1 MGVAYITGFGVQVLG
16 LGGLLLDRFGVWSQS
31 AESAAE
37 FMLNSGGSTSHC
49 AEIPSQSCPGVLMNE
64 ELLQGIRSLRS
75 QLELEFV
82 TEEPCCGLTH
92 SLRCWRLEIS
102 TLSNIGALSI
112 RIAFR
117 GISYIV
123 HLQGL

>member
-49 AEIPSQSCPGVLMNE
+49 AEIPSQSCPGVLMMKSFY
-64 ELLQGIRSLRS
+64 R
-75 QLELEFV
+75 
-82 TEEPCCGLTH
+82 GLDPYD
-92 SLRCWRLEIS
+92 
-102 TLSNIGALSI
+102 LS
-112 RIAFR
+112 
-117 GISYIV
+117 
-123 HLQGL
+123 